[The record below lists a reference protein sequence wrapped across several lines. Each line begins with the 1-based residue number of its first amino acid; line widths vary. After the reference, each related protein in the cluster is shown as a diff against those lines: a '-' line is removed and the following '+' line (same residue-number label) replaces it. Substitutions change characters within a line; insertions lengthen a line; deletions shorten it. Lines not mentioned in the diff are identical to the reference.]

1 MRIESVS
8 AIDRVDERLRELE
21 AHVRQLDM
29 LQQLILRL
37 LSIMHPL
44 SNVLAHYGANATQ
57 EHDLMQFLD
66 ELAGRVRSLE
76 RNRPTYDEFRIR
88 VSDILPSLS
97 GDAEFLR
104 LIIDTLRVERSAY
117 RELHE
122 YMVAQGWLNR
132 AQIAKELST
141 R

>member
-21 AHVRQLDM
+21 AHVAQLDM
-29 LQQLILRL
+29 LQQLMLRL

-44 SNVLAHYGANATQ
+44 SNVLSQYGANATQ
-57 EHDLMQFLD
+57 EGELMQYLD

-76 RNRPTYDEFRIR
+76 RNKPTFDEFRIR
-88 VSDILPSLS
+88 VGDMIPNLS
-97 GDAEFLR
+97 GDGEFLR
-104 LIIDTLRVERSAY
+104 LIIDTLRVERAAY
-117 RELHE
+117 RDLHN

-132 AQIAKELST
+132 ATLAKELST